1 MATSLSK
8 LLLLLASN
16 LRILKTQSI
25 SVSILIYVPSQPKK
39 DLKLKDQG
47 KVAFIPYITAGDP
60 DLSTTAQA
68 LKMLDS
74 CGSNVIEL
82 GVMLD
87 SCGSNV
93 IELGF
98 SYSFS
103 RSFARGTNFNAIMSM
118 LKEVVPQ
125 LLVPLFYFR
134 TSTRFLSMVLTSSCM
149 DVGVHG
155 LVVPE
160 APFEAT
166 KSLRNEVV
174 KNKIDLTVRDPF
186 SYNFRCVITTPTTP
200 TNRMKDIVEASEG
213 FVYLVSSIGVT
224 GACES
229 VNEQV
234 PNLLRK
240 LESVIVKVFAEAK
253 SPKEGLEE
261 LETFIKSFKSA
272 LL

>member
-16 LRILKTQSI
+16 LRILKTHSI
-25 SVSILIYVPSQPKK
+25 SVLILIHVPSQPKK

-68 LKMLDS
+68 LKML
-74 CGSNVIEL
+74 N
-82 GVMLD
+82 
-87 SCGSNV
+87 
-93 IELGF
+93 

-134 TSTRFLSMVLTSSCM
+134 TSTRFLSMVLTRSCM

-155 LVVPE
+155 LVVPD

-166 KSLRNEVV
+166 KTTGIPKFFQGRPFVIPFLTTSAVSVGIGAWFSDLMDEDEARTNPNITSFADVSRELVAMKRCINHTMQNSLAEIREMIAGLAIGGAQRVFV
-174 KNKIDLTVRDPF
+174 LT
-186 SYNFRCVITTPTTP
+186 N
-200 TNRMKDIVEASEG
+200 
-213 FVYLVSSIGVT
+213 
-224 GACES
+224 
-229 VNEQV
+229 
-234 PNLLRK
+234 
-240 LESVIVKVFAEAK
+240 
-253 SPKEGLEE
+253 
-261 LETFIKSFKSA
+261 
-272 LL
+272 

>member
-16 LRILKTQSI
+16 LRILKTHSI
-25 SVSILIYVPSQPKK
+25 SVRILIYVPSQPKK
-39 DLKLKDQG
+39 DLEPQWLLSPLLTPTTDISHTFRKLKDQG

-60 DLSTTAQA
+60 DLSTMTQA
-68 LKMLDS
+68 LKMLD
-74 CGSNVIEL
+74 
-82 GVMLD
+82 
-87 SCGSNV
+87 
-93 IELGF
+93 

-155 LVVPE
+155 LVVPD

-166 KSLRNEVV
+166 KSLRNEAV
-174 KNKIDLTVRDPF
+174 KNKIKLAL
-186 SYNFRCVITTPTTP
+186 IT
-200 TNRMKDIVEASEG
+200 
-213 FVYLVSSIGVT
+213 
-224 GACES
+224 
-229 VNEQV
+229 
-234 PNLLRK
+234 
-240 LESVIVKVFAEAK
+240 
-253 SPKEGLEE
+253 
-261 LETFIKSFKSA
+261 
-272 LL
+272 